1 MVDVASLAVEAL
13 VVLIVLAILLSGIR
27 VLREWER
34 APILS
39 LGRYKG
45 LKGPGVIY
53 VVPFINRVPFTIST
67 RLQTV
72 SFKTE
77 QTFTKDNVPVV
88 VDSVMYYQPADLQKV
103 VLGAEN
109 YIMATQLA
117 AQTTLREV
125 IGQVSFDDLLT
136 EREKIGAKAREVIDS
151 KTESWGIKVTAVEI
165 RDVGIP
171 SALQDAMSR
180 NAQAERERRARVT
193 LALAE
198 FEAAQKMVDAAN
210 LYANNDR
217 AFQLRW
223 MNIIY
228 ELGLQGKNTI
238 LLIPSNIPI
247 AGTVAGLRRP
257 SPIPPIGVMG
267 IQELA
272 KKAQSRP
279 ATRPEIVPAFETS
292 ALQAFDWTRFC
303 IEYIS
308 TSSFTVV
315 ASSGPFS
322 SRIFP
327 VNFGNRSASP
337 LPGLISF
344 IAAGWM
350 GESVSSEA
358 MVSITTFGRYQMSG
372 TRPDST
378 SGGFTWLS
386 YWARSFGN
394 LSRSASLNPVPI
406 LVTLGKIF
414 VLLS

>member
-1 MVDVASLAVEAL
+1 LVDVATLAVEAFL
-13 VVLIVLAILLSGIR
+13 VLVVLAILLSGVR
-27 VLREWER
+27 VLKEWER

-53 VVPFINRVPFTIST
+53 VVPIINRVPFTIST

-88 VDSVMYYQPADLQKV
+88 VDSVMYFQPVDLQKV

-109 YIMATQLA
+109 YMMATQLA

-136 EREKIGAKAREVIDS
+136 EREKVGANARAVIDS
-151 KTESWGIKVTAVEI
+151 KTEGWGVKVTAVEI

-238 LLIPSNIPI
+238 LLIPSNIPV
-247 AGTVAGLRRP
+247 AGTTAGQTF
-257 SPIPPIGVMG
+257 PPVGVMG
-267 IQELA
+267 ISELA
-272 KKAQSRP
+272 KRAQ
-279 ATRPEIVPAFETS
+279 ATSKDE
-292 ALQAFDWTRFC
+292 
-303 IEYIS
+303 
-308 TSSFTVV
+308 
-315 ASSGPFS
+315 
-322 SRIFP
+322 
-327 VNFGNRSASP
+327 
-337 LPGLISF
+337 
-344 IAAGWM
+344 
-350 GESVSSEA
+350 
-358 MVSITTFGRYQMSG
+358 
-372 TRPDST
+372 
-378 SGGFTWLS
+378 
-386 YWARSFGN
+386 
-394 LSRSASLNPVPI
+394 
-406 LVTLGKIF
+406 K
-414 VLLS
+414 

>member
-1 MVDVASLAVEAL
+1 MVDVATLAVEAF
-13 VVLIVLAILLSGIR
+13 VVLVVLAILLSGIR

-45 LKGPGVIY
+45 LRGPGVIY
-53 VVPFINRVPFTIST
+53 VVPIINRIPFIIST

-88 VDSVMYYQPADLQKV
+88 VDSVMYFQPVDLQKV

-109 YIMATQLA
+109 YMMATQLA

-136 EREKIGAKAREVIDS
+136 EREKVGANARAVIDS
-151 KTESWGIKVTAVEI
+151 KTESWGVKVTAVEI

-238 LLIPSNIPI
+238 LLIPSNIPV
-247 AGTVAGLRRP
+247 AGTAAAGQGL
-257 SPIPPIGVMG
+257 PPVGVMG
-267 IQELA
+267 VSELA
-272 KKAQSRP
+272 KRAQ
-279 ATRPEIVPAFETS
+279 A
-292 ALQAFDWTRFC
+292 
-303 IEYIS
+303 
-308 TSSFTVV
+308 
-315 ASSGPFS
+315 AS
-322 SRIFP
+322 
-327 VNFGNRSASP
+327 N
-337 LPGLISF
+337 
-344 IAAGWM
+344 
-350 GESVSSEA
+350 EE
-358 MVSITTFGRYQMSG
+358 
-372 TRPDST
+372 
-378 SGGFTWLS
+378 
-386 YWARSFGN
+386 
-394 LSRSASLNPVPI
+394 
-406 LVTLGKIF
+406 K
-414 VLLS
+414 

>member
-1 MVDVASLAVEAL
+1 MAAADVASLAVEAL

-53 VVPFINRVPFTIST
+53 VVPFINRIPFIIST
-67 RLQTV
+67 RLQVV

-88 VDSVMYYQPADLQKV
+88 VDSVMYFQPVDLQKV

-109 YIMATQLA
+109 YLLATQLA

-136 EREKIGAKAREVIDS
+136 EREKVGATARGVIDS
-151 KTESWGIKVTAVEI
+151 KTESWGVKVTSVEI

-171 SALQDAMSR
+171 AALQDAMSR

-228 ELGLQGKNTI
+228 ELGLQGRNTI
-238 LLIPSNIPI
+238 LLIPSNIPT
-247 AGTVAGLRRP
+247 AGTAMGAP
-257 SPIPPIGVMG
+257 ISPVGIMGVG
-267 IQELA
+267 DLA
-272 KKAQSRP
+272 KRAQQP
-279 ATRPEIVPAFETS
+279 
-292 ALQAFDWTRFC
+292 
-303 IEYIS
+303 
-308 TSSFTVV
+308 
-315 ASSGPFS
+315 SG
-322 SRIFP
+322 
-327 VNFGNRSASP
+327 
-337 LPGLISF
+337 
-344 IAAGWM
+344 
-350 GESVSSEA
+350 EE
-358 MVSITTFGRYQMSG
+358 
-372 TRPDST
+372 
-378 SGGFTWLS
+378 
-386 YWARSFGN
+386 
-394 LSRSASLNPVPI
+394 
-406 LVTLGKIF
+406 K
-414 VLLS
+414 

>member
-1 MVDVASLAVEAL
+1 MADVATLAVEAL
-13 VVLIVLAILLSGIR
+13 VVLIVLGILLSGIR
-27 VLREWER
+27 VLKEWER

-45 LKGPGVIY
+45 LRGPGVIY
-53 VVPFINRVPFTIST
+53 VVPIINKVPFTIST

-88 VDSVMYYQPADLQKV
+88 VDSVMYFQPVDLQKV

-109 YIMATQLA
+109 YYMATQLA

-125 IGQVSFDDLLT
+125 IGQVTFDDLLT
-136 EREKIGAKAREVIDS
+136 EREKVGANARAVIDS
-151 KTESWGIKVTAVEI
+151 KTESWGVKVTAVEI

-238 LLIPSNIPI
+238 LLIPSNIPV
-247 AGTVAGLRRP
+247 AGTVQGQTF
-257 SPIPPIGVMG
+257 PPVGVMG
-267 IQELA
+267 INELA
-272 KKAQSRP
+272 KRAQSTP
-279 ATRPEIVPAFETS
+279 ADE
-292 ALQAFDWTRFC
+292 
-303 IEYIS
+303 
-308 TSSFTVV
+308 
-315 ASSGPFS
+315 
-322 SRIFP
+322 
-327 VNFGNRSASP
+327 
-337 LPGLISF
+337 
-344 IAAGWM
+344 
-350 GESVSSEA
+350 
-358 MVSITTFGRYQMSG
+358 
-372 TRPDST
+372 
-378 SGGFTWLS
+378 
-386 YWARSFGN
+386 
-394 LSRSASLNPVPI
+394 
-406 LVTLGKIF
+406 K
-414 VLLS
+414 

>member
-1 MVDVASLAVEAL
+1 MAAADVASLAVEAL
-13 VVLIVLAILLSGIR
+13 VVLIVLAVLLSGIR

-53 VVPFINRVPFTIST
+53 VVPFINRIPFVIST

-88 VDSVMYYQPADLQKV
+88 VDSVMYFQPVDLQKV

-109 YIMATQLA
+109 FYMATQLA

-136 EREKIGAKAREVIDS
+136 EREKIGATARGVIDS
-151 KTESWGIKVTAVEI
+151 KTESWGVKVTAVEI

-171 SALQDAMSR
+171 AALQDAMSR

-210 LYANNDR
+210 LYANNER

-238 LLIPSNIPI
+238 LLIPSNIPT
-247 AGTVAGLRRP
+247 AGTAVGGTF
-257 SPIPPIGVMG
+257 PPVGVMG
-267 IQELA
+267 INELA
-272 KKAQSRP
+272 KRAQ
-279 ATRPEIVPAFETS
+279 
-292 ALQAFDWTRFC
+292 
-303 IEYIS
+303 
-308 TSSFTVV
+308 
-315 ASSGPFS
+315 
-322 SRIFP
+322 
-327 VNFGNRSASP
+327 
-337 LPGLISF
+337 
-344 IAAGWM
+344 AG
-350 GESVSSEA
+350 SSE
-358 MVSITTFGRYQMSG
+358 QE
-372 TRPDST
+372 
-378 SGGFTWLS
+378 
-386 YWARSFGN
+386 
-394 LSRSASLNPVPI
+394 
-406 LVTLGKIF
+406 
-414 VLLS
+414 

>member
-1 MVDVASLAVEAL
+1 LVDVATLAVEAF
-13 VVLIVLAILLSGIR
+13 VVLVVLAILLSGIR
-27 VLREWER
+27 VLKEWER

-45 LKGPGVIY
+45 LRGPGVIY
-53 VVPFINRVPFTIST
+53 VVPIINKVPFTIST

-88 VDSVMYYQPADLQKV
+88 VDSVMYFQPVDLQKV

-109 YIMATQLA
+109 YMMATQLA

-136 EREKIGAKAREVIDS
+136 EREKVGANARAVIDS
-151 KTESWGIKVTAVEI
+151 KTEGWGVKVTAVEI

-210 LYANNDR
+210 LYAGNDR

-238 LLIPSNIPI
+238 LLIPSNIPV
-247 AGTVAGLRRP
+247 AGTTAGSGL
-257 SPIPPIGVMG
+257 PPIGVMG
-267 IQELA
+267 VSELA
-272 KKAQSRP
+272 KRAQS
-279 ATRPEIVPAFETS
+279 TS
-292 ALQAFDWTRFC
+292 KD
-303 IEYIS
+303 E
-308 TSSFTVV
+308 
-315 ASSGPFS
+315 
-322 SRIFP
+322 
-327 VNFGNRSASP
+327 
-337 LPGLISF
+337 
-344 IAAGWM
+344 
-350 GESVSSEA
+350 
-358 MVSITTFGRYQMSG
+358 
-372 TRPDST
+372 
-378 SGGFTWLS
+378 
-386 YWARSFGN
+386 
-394 LSRSASLNPVPI
+394 
-406 LVTLGKIF
+406 K
-414 VLLS
+414 